1 MARISLGLFLALAFA
16 SVANAETLLGFP
28 DKVVDG
34 ATFSLCEGR
43 ACKMVHLCGVDAPK
57 PGDANAEQ
65 ARTELRT
72 ILGGNMVKC
81 IGVGGGTPCDGLQGA
96 TMQDMIVAQ
105 CMIGSH
111 DIAERMVTEGH
122 DCDLVKSSG
131 GHYSNGNQEK
141 ACPQ

>member
-1 MARISLGLFLALAFA
+1 MRKHAIASVLVVAFA
-16 SVANAETLLGFP
+16 TSAHAATLLGFP
-28 DKVVDG
+28 DRVVDG

-65 ARTELRT
+65 ARTELLT

-81 IGVGGGTPCDGLQGA
+81 IAVGGGTPCDGLQGA
-96 TMQDMIVAQ
+96 TMQEMIVAQ
-105 CMIGSH
+105 CMIGSQ

>member
-1 MARISLGLFLALAFA
+1 
-16 SVANAETLLGFP
+16 
-28 DKVVDG
+28 
-34 ATFSLCEGR
+34 
-43 ACKMVHLCGVDAPK
+43 
-57 PGDANAEQ
+57 
-65 ARTELRT
+65 
-72 ILGGNMVKC
+72 MVKC
-81 IGVGGGTPCDGLQGA
+81 IAVGGGTPCDGLQSA

-105 CMIGSH
+105 CMIGSQ